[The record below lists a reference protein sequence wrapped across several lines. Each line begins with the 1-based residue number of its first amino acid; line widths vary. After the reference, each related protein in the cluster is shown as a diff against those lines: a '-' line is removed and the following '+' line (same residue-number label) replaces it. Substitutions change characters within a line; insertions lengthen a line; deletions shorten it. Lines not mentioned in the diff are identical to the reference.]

1 MFIKVGQH
9 IGSLDYLLPKEY
21 VNTMKVLHDK
31 APESSKE
38 EILQVI
44 KQDLGEQ
51 VTGRSAVLPH
61 LALCVN
67 DTTV

>member
-1 MFIKVGQH
+1 MCRRNGGCFIKVGQH
-9 IGSLDYLLPKEY
+9 VGSLNYLLPPEY

-44 KQDLGEQ
+44 REDLGEE
-51 VTGRSAVLPH
+51 V
-61 LALCVN
+61 CVYIC
-67 DTTV
+67 VCM